1 MLPALAGS
9 FLGGGTDMR
18 QADSARRLDKAQLRA
33 ALQSA
38 REYTRALVDDLTD
51 AQWRDIAYRPI
62 VNPFLWEVGHVGWFM
77 EYWCVRRRGGDAP
90 LAPSVLA
97 DADRWYDSSRVAH
110 PTRWAL
116 DLPSRQATLDYLD
129 ATLHAALAALER
141 AEDSDAGLYF
151 FRLSLFHEDMHGE
164 AFVYMRNTLGYP
176 APPRLTAPAAPDG
189 QGDASLAGG
198 EFELGMPRTA
208 PGFVFDNEKWAHR
221 VRLAPYAI
229 ARRCVTNREFA
240 AFVDDGGY
248 VRPAFWTEAG
258 RAWLART
265 GRRAPRGWRRDGGE
279 WLAERFGALQPLAPD
294 EAVRHVTAHE
304 AEAYCRWAN
313 RRLPTEA
320 EWEHAA
326 AQGAIAPSR
335 AVWEWTAT
343 TFEPYPGFA
352 ADPYADYSAPW
363 FGTHRSVRGAS
374 FATPERLVHPRF
386 RNFYLPERDDVFVG
400 FRTCALD

>member
-1 MLPALAGS
+1 
-9 FLGGGTDMR
+9 MR
-18 QADSARRLDKAQLRA
+18 QADSARRLDKAQLRT

-51 AQWRDIAYRPI
+51 AQWRDIAYQPI

-77 EYWCVRRRGGDAP
+77 ERWCVRRRGAGAP
-90 LAPSVLA
+90 LAPSLLA
-97 DADRWYDSSRVAH
+97 GADRWYDSSKVAH
-110 PTRWAL
+110 PTRWTL
-116 DLPSRQATLDYLD
+116 DLPSRQTTLDYLD
-129 ATLHAALAALER
+129 ATLHAALDALEH

-176 APPRLTAPAAPDG
+176 APTCGAHRPAPDG
-189 QGDASLAGG
+189 EGDVALGG
-198 EFELGMPRTA
+198 GDFELGSAMHA

-221 VRLAPYAI
+221 VQLAPYAI
-229 ARRCVTNREFA
+229 ARRCVSNREFA

-248 VRPAFWTEAG
+248 AQPSLWSEQG
-258 RAWLART
+258 CDWLAHT
-265 GRRAPRGWRRDGGE
+265 GRRAPRGWRREGGL
-279 WLAERFGALQPLAPD
+279 WLAERFGALAPLVPDAP
-294 EAVRHVTAHE
+294 VCHVSAHE
-304 AEAYCRWAN
+304 AEAWCRWAK

-320 EWEHAA
+320 EWENAA
-326 AQGAIAPSR
+326 VQGAIAPSR

-343 TFEPYPGFA
+343 TFAPYPGFA
-352 ADPYADYSAPW
+352 PDPYAEYSAPW

-374 FATPERLVHPRF
+374 FATPARLVHPRF
-386 RNFYLPERDDVFVG
+386 RNFYLPQRDDIFVG